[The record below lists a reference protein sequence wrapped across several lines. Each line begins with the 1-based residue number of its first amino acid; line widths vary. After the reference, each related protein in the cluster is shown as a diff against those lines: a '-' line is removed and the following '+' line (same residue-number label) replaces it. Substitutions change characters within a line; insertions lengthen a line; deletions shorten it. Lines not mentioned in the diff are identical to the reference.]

1 MTPSPDCAER
11 SVSLNNSEGG
21 WVAPKDPLS
30 QLELSGSPG
39 KGIQSDEKGV
49 HSRVL
54 FWFVDQSGKAAR
66 GLQGSQHRFT
76 ARAESLR
83 RGLCNKLLTGSPK
96 ALWAS
101 GPGRTAH

>member
-1 MTPSPDCAER
+1 M
-11 SVSLNNSEGG
+11 
-21 WVAPKDPLS
+21 APKDPLS

-39 KGIQSDEKGV
+39 KDSQRDEKGV

-54 FWFVDQSGKAAR
+54 FWFVEQSSKAAG

-83 RGLCNKLLTGSPK
+83 RGPCNKLLTGPPK